1 METNEEVEE
10 LFGPMSDQ
18 NITIFVP
25 INEAFQTFP
34 FSMFQPKG
42 TKSIKKSGYGE
53 FILYHVIRGSILD
66 MDLCGHNHTSQRHGL
81 SSTKLSKSAHPRNNL
96 VNVVVR
102 YLLFTKSNL
111 FTKSSLEKE
120 WNMKKGTGVYSLNR
134 VVH

>member
-25 INEAFQTFP
+25 INEAFQP
-34 FSMFQPKG
+34 NV
-42 TKSIKKSGYGE
+42 TKSIKKRGYGE

-81 SSTKLSKSAHPRNNL
+81 SSTKLSKSAHPILDL
-96 VNVVVR
+96 VKMVV
-102 YLLFTKSNL
+102 KSLL
-111 FTKSSLEKE
+111 FTKSSLDIE
-120 WNMKKGTGVYSLNR
+120 WNMKKGTEVYSLNR
-134 VVH
+134 VFH

>member
-42 TKSIKKSGYGE
+42 TKSIKKSGYGK

-81 SSTKLSKSAHPRNNL
+81 SSTKLSKSAHPHPRLHL
-96 VNVVVR
+96 VKMVVR
-102 YLLFTKSNL
+102 SLL
-111 FTKSSLEKE
+111 FTKSSLDKE
-120 WNMKKGTGVYSLNR
+120 WNMKKGTEVYSLNR
-134 VVH
+134 VFH